1 MTWLVWVKDNKFK
14 LEFCIRDEKT
24 TPYIAV
30 NVNVNDHAVDEYC
43 WLKKGK

>member
-14 LEFCIRDEKT
+14 LEFCIRDEQT

-30 NVNVNDHAVDEYC
+30 YVNDHAVDEHC
-43 WLKKGK
+43 W